1 MKIKDVEKENILKD
15 YPKKVY
21 LRNGK
26 QIILRPMVKN
36 DKEKLVNFF
45 LHVPEEDRMF
55 LKDDVTDKSIIKGW
69 INNID
74 YKRIIPIVAE
84 IDNERIIGDASLH
97 LRTFGWMRHIGE
109 IRIVIDR
116 EFQRQHLGFLLAREI
131 FHLAMKMKLE
141 KVKAEMMEDQHG
153 AIKIF
158 QTLGFK
164 KEVVLKDHV
173 IDLNDKKHNLV
184 IMTQSVV
191 SLWETMNDVIQES
204 LRDLSGS

>member
-1 MKIKDVEKENILKD
+1 MNEKDVEMEKILKD

-21 LRNGK
+21 LRNNE
-26 QIILRPMVKN
+26 QVILRPMVKD

-55 LKDDVTDKSIIKGW
+55 LKDDVTDKKIIEGW

-97 LRTFGWMRHIGE
+97 LRTLGWMRHIGE

-131 FHLAMKMKLE
+131 FHIAMKINLE
-141 KVKAEMMEDQHG
+141 KVKAEMMENQHG
-153 AIKIF
+153 AVKIF

-164 KEVVLKDHV
+164 KEAILKDHV
-173 IDLNDKKHNLV
+173 IDLNNKKHNLV

-191 SLWETMNDVIQES
+191 SLWETMNDMIQES

>member
-1 MKIKDVEKENILKD
+1 MKIKDVQMGKILEE

-21 LRNGK
+21 MRNGK
-26 QIILRPMVKN
+26 QIILRPMVK
-36 DKEKLVNFF
+36 DDEEKLVNFF
-45 LHVPEEDRMF
+45 LHVPKEDRMF
-55 LKDDVTDKSIIKGW
+55 LKDDVTDKSIIEGW

-84 IDNERIIGDASLH
+84 IDSERIIGDASLH
-97 LRTFGWMRHIGE
+97 LRAFGWMRHIGE

-141 KVKAEMMEDQHG
+141 KVKAEMMESQHG
-153 AIKIF
+153 AVKIF
-158 QTLGFK
+158 HTLGFK
-164 KEVVLKDHV
+164 KEAVLKDHV
-173 IDLNDKKHNLV
+173 IDLNDEKHDLV